1 MIKEKIYSLLELNES
16 LPIPESIILEFADAI
31 SQGLK
36 RQIFFENQNK
46 KFKSVFAWKVLKT
59 TILQY

>member
-36 RQIFFENQNK
+36 RQIFFEKPEQKNLEEYLIESFGK
-46 KFKSVFAWKVLKT
+46 
-59 TILQY
+59 